1 VDVAGRWSRDRAAT
15 LDALVVAALVV
26 ADLAGAAAPVE
37 APVPADGLSP
47 LVVLLSVAMAAP
59 FRWRRRRP
67 LLVLGLAVVA
77 AGVGAAAAPPGL
89 LSQRTGATV
98 ALAVYA
104 VGSWSGHRRWATA
117 LPSVLAVAFI
127 AGGLDDG
134 TALPQAV
141 AAAAAVVGLP
151 WALGVAAR
159 ARRAELDE
167 ARRRAEAAEQE
178 RDEQARRAV
187 VEERA
192 HIARE
197 LHDVVAHHVSL
208 IGVQAGA
215 ARTTLDRDPESARA
229 ALGQIEEASRRA
241 VGEMRHLLDALRD
254 DESGPASHPQPGL
267 TDLDGLLAGFRAT
280 GLDVTVTGTV
290 PAGLGAALD
299 LTCYRL
305 VEESLTNVTRHSAA
319 ARAQVRFT
327 EDGPWIHLV
336 VEDPGP
342 ARPGRASPGRGRLG
356 KAERT
361 ALFGGSLTDGPTAT
375 GGWLVSARLRRD
387 GEPAR

>member
-1 VDVAGRWSRDRAAT
+1 MDVAGRWASDRARL
-15 LDALVVAALVV
+15 LDAVLVAGLVV
-26 ADLAGAAAPVE
+26 ADLAGAAAPVDD
-37 APVPADGLSP
+37 PVPADGLTP

-59 FRWRRRRP
+59 FWWRRQRP
-67 LLVLGLAVVA
+67 LLILAAALVSAGIA
-77 AGVGAAAAPPGL
+77 AGAVPPGL
-89 LSQRTGATV
+89 LSQRTGATA

-104 VGSWSGHRRWATA
+104 VASWSGHRRWATVVP
-117 LPSVLAVAFI
+117 LVLAGLFV

-134 TALPQAV
+134 NELPQAA
-141 AAAAAVVGLP
+141 AAAAAVIALP
-151 WALGVAAR
+151 WALGFAAR
-159 ARRAELDE
+159 SRRAELDE
-167 ARRRAEAAEQE
+167 ARRRVEAAEQE

-215 ARTTLDRDPESARA
+215 ARTTLDCDPDAARA

-254 DESGPASHPQPGL
+254 GDGAPGTDPQPGL
-267 TDLDGLLAGFRAT
+267 ALLDGLLDGFRAA
-280 GLDVTVTGTV
+280 GLEVTVAGAP

-305 VEESLTNVTRHSAA
+305 LEEALTNVTRHSAA
-319 ARAQVRFT
+319 GRAEVRFR
-327 EDGPWIHLV
+327 EDGPWVQLD

-342 ARPGRASPGRGRLG
+342 ARPGEEGTGRGRLG
-356 KAERT
+356 MAERA
-361 ALFGGSLTDGPTAT
+361 ALFGGGLLAGPTAS
-375 GGWLVSARLRRD
+375 GGWLVSARLCRD